1 MINYQ
6 ARRESLFQKM
16 HDNSLA
22 LISSATIQHRNG
34 DAEHLFRQDS
44 YFSYLT
50 GFEESFA
57 IAAFLKINQVN
68 HYIIFC
74 QDKDPERE
82 RWAGHR
88 LGVQGAQ
95 FKLGADHA
103 YSIVE
108 ASIKVPQLFK
118 GVQTLYYLVGS
129 HPAFEGKLFSW
140 IQNLRQMQRQG
151 ISPPE
156 KYVDLRVL
164 LDESRLVKDQAEIA
178 LMRKAADIT
187 IDGHRRA
194 MQAAKPGLYEYHLE
208 AELRYAFCQG
218 GSRSAAYNSIVA
230 SGSNA
235 CILHYVDN
243 NCELKDKEL
252 VLIDAGAEY
261 ENYAADVTR
270 TFPVNGQFTAEQQA
284 IYELVL
290 ASQLK
295 AIEAIKPGVTWD
307 VMQKIIIEVLV
318 TGLVDLRILKGDISN
333 LIEQEAYKSFYMH
346 NSGHWLG
353 LDVHDTG
360 HYKIHNKW
368 RPLKENMV
376 LTVEPGIYIDQDN
389 ESVPE
394 KWRGIGVRIEDDV
407 VVTESGVDVLT
418 DALPK
423 TVNDIVLFM
432 KS

>member
-1 MINYQ
+1 MVDYK

-22 LISSATIQHRNG
+22 VISSATMQYRNG

-50 GFEESFA
+50 GFEEGFA

-74 QDKDPERE
+74 QDKEPDKE
-82 RWAGHR
+82 RWSGYR
-88 LGVQGAQ
+88 VGVQGAQ
-95 FKLGADHA
+95 SELGADHA

-108 ASIKVPQLFK
+108 ASIKLPQLFK

-140 IQNLRQMQRQG
+140 IQSLRQMQRQG
-151 ISPPE
+151 ITPPE
-156 KYVDLRVL
+156 RYFDLRVL
-164 LDESRLVKDQAEIA
+164 LDEFRVVKDQAELE

-187 IDGHRRA
+187 MDGHRRA
-194 MQAAKPGLYEYHLE
+194 MQTAKPGLYEYHLE
-208 AELRYAFCQG
+208 AELQYAFCQG

-235 CILHYVDN
+235 CVLHYVKN
-243 NCELKDKEL
+243 NCELKDRDL

-261 ENYAADVTR
+261 QNYAADVTR
-270 TFPVNGQFTAEQQA
+270 TFPINGQFTAEQQA

-295 AIEAIKPGVTWD
+295 AIETIKPGAAWD
-307 VMQKIIIEVLV
+307 VMQKTIVEVLV
-318 TGLVDLRILKGDISN
+318 TGLVDLGILQGEVSS
-333 LIEQEAYKSFYMH
+333 LIEQEAYKPFYMH

-360 HYKIHNKW
+360 HYKIKNKW

-376 LTVEPGIYIDQDN
+376 LTVEPGIYIDHDN

-407 VVTESGVDVLT
+407 VVTESGVEVLT
-418 DALPK
+418 EALPK
-423 TVNDIVLFM
+423 TVSDIVQFM